1 MAAKPTSP
9 VTTVALN
16 EALLLGSL
24 RQHEQIEAA
33 DTLNARLEAEITAR
47 QQTARELAEKAR
59 LLDLTDDAIIVRG
72 LDGRINYWNRGAED
86 LYG

>member
-24 RQHEQIEAA
+24 RQHGLIEAA
-33 DTLNARLEAEITAR
+33 DILTARLEAEITAR

-59 LLDLTDDAIIVRG
+59 LLDLTNDAIIIHSLDDRISRG
-72 LDGRINYWNRGAED
+72 LV
-86 LYG
+86 